1 TPEQSELLRRPLS
14 PQQGGAYHEGGV
26 IFSSPTDEAYQKI
39 EGWARE
45 HGPAT
50 AENVDPAFVFFAH
63 KVQPILVKKGC
74 MMIQCHS
81 ASMFHDYRLHGGS
94 GGSFS
99 LSATRQ
105 NYDLSLGQ
113 MAVESENLD
122 ASRMVRKNLY
132 RPEVCG
138 VAGCDRAVGIAH
150 RGGPLLEDFGP

>member
-1 TPEQSELLRRPLS
+1 
-14 PQQGGAYHEGGV
+14 QGGAYHEGGV
-26 IFSSPTDEAYQKI
+26 VFAASSDDGYARLAQ
-39 EGWARE
+39 WAGE

-50 AENVDPAFVFFAH
+50 STRNDAAFLFFAD
-63 KVQPILVKKGC
+63 KVQPVLVKKGC

-105 NYDLSLGQ
+105 NYELSLQ
-113 MAVESENLD
+113 QLAIESEDPN
-122 ASRMVRKNLY
+122 ASRLVRKNLY

-138 VAGCDRAVGIAH
+138 VGGCDRSVGLAH
-150 RGGPLLEDFGP
+150 RGGALLEDFGANAASPEACD